1 MQLVP
6 RVVLLGALFTALLLE
21 AAVIYFLDDRSLR
34 LSVGLALLLL
44 IAWMFAR
51 TQVAEVISDLPIS
64 RKRHYP
70 KMRAQVVLLLAEVR
84 RLNWM
89 AVDEDRG
96 FRGRDEAVA
105 EMDAIEGRMRD
116 LITEIRRE
124 AGRASDELQ
133 TEAVADETSEG
144 DE

>member
-1 MQLVP
+1 MQLVS

-44 IAWMFAR
+44 IVWMFAR
-51 TQVAEVISDLPIS
+51 TQVAEAISDLPIP
-64 RKRHYP
+64 RKRQYP

-124 AGRASDELQ
+124 AGRASNELQ
-133 TEAVADETSEG
+133 TEAVADETSES

>member
-1 MQLVP
+1 
-6 RVVLLGALFTALLLE
+6 
-21 AAVIYFLDDRSLR
+21 
-34 LSVGLALLLL
+34 
-44 IAWMFAR
+44 MFAR
-51 TQVAEVISDLPIS
+51 TQVAEAISDLPIS
-64 RKRHYP
+64 RKRQYP

-116 LITEIRRE
+116 LITEIPRE

-133 TEAVADETSEG
+133 TEAIADETSES